1 MLLRRFFDF
10 ELDPVTA
17 AATEQNLNNTEQCQ
31 VREFV
36 ADATSKAMQTFCPA
50 LGPQALVAVVEG
62 YSGLIRMLLLPRDE
76 QYNDRCHTVI
86 CEGISSVYDFCGYNT
101 GTRLLSTFGEVIL
114 QCLNGPNPLAC
125 HVETLQRCLV
135 SLAPKHVTSG
145 TLTSEEVGKLRDVQT
160 NMQHNSAQ
168 YGGRTPP
175 SKNNGNNGNNGNNND
190 SNGNNNNSNSN
201 SGVVGSSPIVSSVLQ
216 LSQGDQEIFQQQL
229 AAIVTSCVESAL
241 KFLYGCGSL
250 NQHPDL
256 VASMFILLRDT
267 CRHITGLFVNMWQ
280 NGPIVEFTTA
290 GLTMQKRECGRAV
303 LGFIE
308 VLTTCGC
315 LDATSGP
322 IVLHGM
328 LGAAA
333 GSMPSFM
340 LEPISD
346 SMQFMIKA
354 IGRDTMGMWLTQA
367 VAPDGFPSK
376 SMKEKTKT
384 KFVQDFTQ
392 ADNRSKYKRILK
404 AFCGG
409 KRKGEQGVGFKN
421 KVKKSNKNRNKQ

>member
-1 MLLRRFFDF
+1 MTGGWDCGF
-10 ELDPVTA
+10 EM
-17 AATEQNLNNTEQCQ
+17 
-31 VREFV
+31 EFV
-36 ADATSKAMQTFCPA
+36 ASEV
-50 LGPQALVAVVEG
+50 LGSGVIG
-62 YSGLIRMLLLPRDE
+62 FFWSGDGCYSG
-76 QYNDRCHTVI
+76 
-86 CEGISSVYDFCGYNT
+86 SSGCG
-101 GTRLLSTFGEVIL
+101 GGCSG
-114 QCLNGPNPLAC
+114 CGGC
-125 HVETLQRCLV
+125 GGCCGLV
-135 SLAPKHVTSG
+135 VC
-145 TLTSEEVGKLRDVQT
+145 
-160 NMQHNSAQ
+160 
-168 YGGRTPP
+168 
-175 SKNNGNNGNNGNNND
+175 
-190 SNGNNNNSNSN
+190 
-201 SGVVGSSPIVSSVLQ
+201 
-216 LSQGDQEIFQQQL
+216 
-229 AAIVTSCVESAL
+229 CVESAL